1 MSYSNKKK
9 ACRRSFALLLAM
21 GGLVSL
27 SPQSFAKEDISIAVT
42 DEDFDAYKL
51 NDLSAKDGKII
62 VNRIFGDI
70 MGFNG
75 SNTTHDMY
83 VSLKTEL
90 EPADKTAINNYMMR
104 IGNLRSEFDEVYK
117 MNPNNKDI
125 IVNYG
130 KKAFAYKK
138 LFSNEIIRLQKLKSE
153 KDLKHNQDIDYD
165 RALHES
171 IKRLEAKSASLK
183 KEIAK
188 YETEKKALS
197 DSIIL
202 LKNDSNKLKTNV
214 DKSKKDLSDFKA
226 NLEKVQKDLAE
237 AEKKLNNTPSTPN
250 NSSEITSLKN
260 EIARL
265 KNESV
270 KARKD
275 LSDAKLNLSKAQKNL
290 EESKA
295 NIVKLEKMLEESK
308 KDTSKEE
315 ESVEKETK
323 DDKKDSKIIVDWA
336 KIEDIAKPT
345 KELGK
350 SSEKY
355 ESSKDEKTPSSDEQ
369 KDKEDDESSK
379 EEKPS
384 DDKKEDESSKED
396 QKSSEEIKP
405 SEDKKEDDQ
414 KPSKSESNED
424 VKSSEE
430 IKPSD
435 DKNESNKDE
444 KEIDKDNK
452 SNKKESIV
460 GSSKSNEIKKV
471 VDKKALND
479 AIAKLDKIELRD
491 LTKEGKDL
499 VLSLKTKAVNLNN
512 KADASQED
520 VDNLVKEINKLNFSK
535 YKTEASLKKVDDKKV
550 SKKDLEKM
558 INELNSLD
566 KSKLTDDQKYKV
578 ELLQS
583 KAIDLFNRDN
593 TTEEEIKETLK
604 QYEDLKKELHLE
616 VDNKG
621 QLASESVNKD
631 GKGSLPQTGQNII
644 LALLGIGSLALGSFA
659 VFKSRKKKA

>member
-70 MGFNG
+70 MGSNG

-153 KDLKHNQDIDYD
+153 KDLKHNQDLDHD

-202 LKNDSNKLKTNV
+202 LKSESNKLKANV
-214 DKSKKDLSDFKA
+214 DKSKKDLSDVKT
-226 NLEKVQKDLAE
+226 NLEKVQKDLTE
-237 AEKKLNNTPSTPN
+237 AEKKLDNTPSTPN

-260 EIARL
+260 EISRL
-265 KNESV
+265 KNESD
-270 KARKD
+270 KAKKD
-275 LSDAKLNLSKAQKNL
+275 LSDAKSNLSKAQKNL
-290 EESKA
+290 EESKK
-295 NIVKLEKMLEESK
+295 NIAKLEKMLEESK

-315 ESVEKETK
+315 KPVEKENK
-323 DDKKDSKIIVDWA
+323 DDRKDSKIIVDWA
-336 KIEDIAKPT
+336 KIEDIAKPI
-345 KELGK
+345 KDLGNP
-350 SSEKY
+350 SEK
-355 ESSKDEKTPSSDEQ
+355 DEV
-369 KDKEDDESSK
+369 
-379 EEKPS
+379 S
-384 DDKKEDESSKED
+384 DDKKEEPKEEEDEKVSDNKKDEEISDNEKDEEKPSEETIPSEDEKDEKNDKEASDEKPAESSN
-396 QKSSEEIKP
+396 EEIKP
-405 SEDKKEDDQ
+405 SE
-414 KPSKSESNED
+414 N
-424 VKSSEE
+424 
-430 IKPSD
+430 IRPSD
-435 DKNESNKDE
+435 NKNESNKDV
-444 KEIDKDNK
+444 KESD
-452 SNKKESIV
+452 KKESVI
-460 GSSKSNEIKKV
+460 GPSKSNEIKRV
-471 VDKKALND
+471 VNKKALNE
-479 AIAKLDKIELRD
+479 AISKLDKIELKD

-512 KADASQED
+512 KADASQEE
-520 VDNLVKEINKLNFSK
+520 VNSIVKEINKLDLSK
-535 YKTEASLKKVDDKKV
+535 YKINASLKAVDEKKV

-558 INELNSLD
+558 INELNGLD
-566 KSKLTDDQKYKV
+566 KSKLTEDQKYKV

-593 TTEEEIKETLK
+593 TTEEEIKEILK
-604 QYEDLKKELHLE
+604 QYDNLKKELHLE
-616 VDNKG
+616 VDDKG
-621 QLASESVNKD
+621 NLTSESVNKD
-631 GKGSLPQTGQNII
+631 GKGTLPQTGQNIL